1 MPLPTLVLD
10 FDGTV
15 CLGDGPVWAYAD
27 RVLRELPASVRSAVR
42 DALAGYLSRPWTC
55 PEYADGYVALAALTD
70 GQIAPAVR
78 HQAYLAS
85 RQALSDPD
93 ADIHSPDGLAELL
106 DELAGSVRTVVLT
119 NAPATG
125 LDAALHRLGLTGRI
139 DTVLHSAG
147 KPEHAPGLLADL
159 LADAPASHLCSVGDL
174 WANDI
179 APALQLGCVTAL
191 IDRTGAES
199 RPAHIRGGRIEDLYP
214 GIRQW
219 ALEPETFA
227 ARHDPHRRPIPS
239 VADGSVT

>member
-15 CLGDGPVWAYAD
+15 CLGDGAVWAYAD
-27 RVLRELPASVRSAVR
+27 RVLPLLPGDVGARVRN
-42 DALAGYLSRPWTC
+42 ALADYLARPWSW
-55 PEYADGYVALAALTD
+55 PDFADGYIALAQLTE
-70 GQIAPAVR
+70 GSVTPAAR
-78 HQAYLAS
+78 HEAYLDS
-85 RQALSDPD
+85 RQALSDPG
-93 ADIHSPDGLAELL
+93 ADIHPPDGLAELL

-125 LDAALHRLGLTGRI
+125 LDAALHRLGLTDRI

-147 KPEHAPGLLADL
+147 KPEHAPELLADL

-199 RPAHIRGGRIEDLYP
+199 RPAHLRAGRIEDLYP
-214 GIRQW
+214 GIRHW
-219 ALEPETFA
+219 AADPETFA
-227 ARHDPHRRPIPS
+227 SRHDPHRRPIPS

>member
-15 CLGDGPVWAYAD
+15 CLGDGPIWAYAD
-27 RVLRELPASVRSAVR
+27 RVLAALPIDARAQVR
-42 DALAGYLSRPWTC
+42 DALAGYLARPWTY
-55 PEYADGYVALAALTD
+55 PDYADGYIALAALTD
-70 GQIAPAVR
+70 GHVSPAIR
-78 HQAYLAS
+78 HEAYLAS
-85 RQALSDPD
+85 RHALSDPGM
-93 ADIHSPDGLAELL
+93 DIHPPDGLTELL

-125 LDAALHRLGLTGRI
+125 LDAALLRLGLAGRI
-139 DTVLHSAG
+139 DTVLNSAG
-147 KPEHAPGLLADL
+147 KPEHSSELLAGLLG
-159 LADAPASHLCSVGDL
+159 DAPAEQLCSVGDL

-199 RPAHIRGGRIEDLYP
+199 RPAHLRGERIEDLYP

-219 ALEPETFA
+219 AADPHTFA
-227 ARHDPHRRPIPS
+227 GRHDPHRRPIPS